1 MTPQERATLESIAMA
16 LDGIGDKLAT
26 IDLIAER
33 VERIEIATRPETFRG
48 IKDEIR
54 SNTKSIETLT
64 ADFRTLVKN
73 VGAVDRYAVSL
84 ADNLPP
90 DERPTHSKL
99 ATLKVVEN
107 GGK

>member
-16 LDGIGDKLAT
+16 LDAIGDKLAA
-26 IDLIAER
+26 IDIIAAR
-33 VERIEIATRPETFRG
+33 VERIERATNPETFRG
-48 IKDEIR
+48 IKEDIR
-54 SNTKSIETLT
+54 ANTKAIETLT
-64 ADFRTLVKN
+64 GDFKTLVKN